1 MIGHHLPPELHDQ
14 RLAARARKALRAA
27 GIRRAADV
35 RNLHGRRRLA
45 LLTLRGFG
53 PRAYDFVNEAL
64 NRDDEQRLRQI
75 FPGG

>member
-1 MIGHHLPPELHDQ
+1 MVGHLSAELHDR

-35 RNLHGRRRLA
+35 RSLNGRRRL
-45 LLTLRGFG
+45 LLLRLRGFG

-64 NRDDEQRLRQI
+64 NRDDESRMRQL
-75 FPGG
+75 FPDG

>member
-1 MIGHHLPPELHDQ
+1 MVGHLPAELRDQ
-14 RLAARARKALRAA
+14 RLATRARKALRAA

-35 RNLHGRRRLA
+35 RSLQGRRRLA
-45 LLTLRGFG
+45 LLGLRGFG

-64 NRDDEQRLRQI
+64 NRGDEARMRQL